1 MFPKLDPLLHSELRL
16 AVMSI
21 LAGVDE
27 ADFTFLKKQQGQ
39 DAPHHLPDHPGRPGG
54 LPRLCRRPARILILR
69 EMKRIIKIVLWSLLA
84 LVLLAGIGAWSKF
97 GSLVKGAMSV
107 KQLDEGLYYM
117 EYRGDDGFDELMA
130 RGGGRNSGELAEY
143 AMYFL
148 SKGYYHPSVSP
159 VPAQYGCSALTTHT
173 PENGVLMGR
182 NFDFSSATGL
192 ILHTVPKR
200 GFETITTFN
209 VEFFGFGEDWKPE
222 GFVNQYMA
230 LSSLFF
236 ALDGINEKGLAVA
249 DLMAGDDAVT
259 QQEIGK
265 PALTTTSAI
274 SYLLK
279 NAATVDEALE
289 LLRGIDMHSDI
300 GAAHHYAIADASGKS
315 VVVEYVDNEFV
326 VVDSPAVTN
335 HYLCEQ
341 KLNAGLQEGD
351 RRYDFLRQQ
360 LQEAGGKMDL
370 RQLTTAIAS
379 VSQPQVQENW
389 LGTAW
394 TMVMNLT
401 DRSVTYY
408 SRRHFD
414 KPFHFELERK

>member
-1 MFPKLDPLLHSELRL
+1 
-16 AVMSI
+16 
-21 LAGVDE
+21 
-27 ADFTFLKKQQGQ
+27 
-39 DAPHHLPDHPGRPGG
+39 
-54 LPRLCRRPARILILR
+54 
-69 EMKRIIKIVLWSLLA
+69 MKRILKIVLWSLLA
-84 LVLLAGIGAWSKF
+84 LVLLAGIGTWVKF
-97 GSLVKGAMSV
+97 RPLVKGAMSV
-107 KQLDEGLYYM
+107 QKLDEGLYYM
-117 EYRGDDGFDELMA
+117 EYKGDDGFDELIA
-130 RGGGRNSGELAEY
+130 RGGGRTSGELADY
-143 AMYFL
+143 VMTFL
-148 SKGYYHPSVSP
+148 SKGYYRPSITP
-159 VPAQYGCSALTTHT
+159 APAQYGCSALTART

-192 ILHTVPKR
+192 IMHTVPKR
-200 GFETITTFN
+200 GYETITTFN
-209 VEFFGFGEDWKPE
+209 VEFLGFGDNWLPE
-222 GFVNQYMA
+222 GFVNQYQT
-230 LSSLFF
+230 LSGLFF

-259 QQEIGK
+259 HQNTGK

-289 LLRGIDMHSDI
+289 LLKGIDMNSDI
-300 GAAHHYAIADASGKS
+300 GSAHHYAVSDASGKS
-315 VVVEYVDNEFV
+315 VVVEYVDNEIV
-326 VVDSPAVTN
+326 VVDSPALTN

-341 KLNAGLQEGD
+341 KLNVGLYEGD

-360 LQEAGGKMDL
+360 LQEAGGQMDL

-379 VSQPQVQENW
+379 VSQPPAQGDW

-401 DRSVTYY
+401 DRTVTYY

-414 KPFHFELERK
+414 KPFRFELQR